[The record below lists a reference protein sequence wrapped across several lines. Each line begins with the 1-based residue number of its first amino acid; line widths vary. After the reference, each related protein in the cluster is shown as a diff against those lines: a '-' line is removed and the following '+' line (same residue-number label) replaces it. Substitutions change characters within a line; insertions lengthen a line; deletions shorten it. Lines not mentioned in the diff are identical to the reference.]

1 MNNNKIAV
9 LVTDLVEDVEL
20 TSPRKAL
27 EDAGY
32 ELVLIEK
39 EAGKTI
45 EGKKGT
51 NFTIDQAI
59 DDVAPTDFAGLL
71 IPGGFSPDQLR
82 SDQRFVDFVA
92 YYLENDLPLFA
103 ICHGPQLFI
112 QTGLTEGRTLTAYTS
127 VQPDLTYAGANLKD
141 QSLVIDRGLVTSR
154 NPDDLPDFNR
164 GILEV
169 LANA

>member
-1 MNNNKIAV
+1 MDNKKIAV

-45 EGKKGT
+45 TGKKGEE
-51 NFTIDQAI
+51 FTIDETI
-59 DDVAPTDFAGLL
+59 DNVSPEDFTALL

-82 SDQRFVDFVA
+82 SDDRFVDFVKH
-92 YYLENDLPLFA
+92 YLENDLPLFA
-103 ICHGPQLFI
+103 ICHAPQLFI
-112 QTGLTEGRTLTAYTS
+112 QTGLTEGRTMTS
-127 VQPDLTYAGANLKD
+127 YITVQPDLMYAGANVKD
-141 QSLVIDRGLVTSR
+141 EEVVIDKGLVTSR
-154 NPDDLPDFNR
+154 NPDDLEAFNKA
-164 GILEV
+164 IVEMLEK
-169 LANA
+169 A